1 MDSSA
6 REPGSPGL
14 SRFGPFTLDA
24 ARCEL
29 RRDGVAVALRPKTY
43 ALLAH
48 LVANPG
54 RVATKSELL
63 ASVWPGVVVNDESLS
78 QCINELR
85 GAMGTDGAAM
95 ITTLPRRGY
104 RFDAAVATSAR
115 AKAPALPVAEGPRRR
130 WTRAS
135 VCVGIVLA
143 LGVHW
148 EDGRTG
154 IDQSIKARRSIA
166 VLPFADAGMPGAK
179 DLAGAVTEELVT
191 DLAKLPDTQVVAR
204 PSASGVQDTDV
215 RRVGRELGVRYVVA
229 GSLRRD
235 PAGMQIH
242 VRLASPETGTVLWSE
257 SFHHDGAAD
266 SDWQRAVGLRIAR
279 SLDVR
284 MAETARSAST
294 GSPGRALDAVDATL
308 HGQHLL
314 RHVATYDDVVR
325 ARAYFEQALA
335 TEPDSAG
342 ALTGLAQT
350 YVTET
355 DGGWSIGL
363 TGLRLAEQALARA
376 RTVAPDYLPARSL
389 SARLLAARGHLEDA
403 LRVNRTVLAANPSD
417 PWAHARIAALLMRL
431 GRPEEVVAHCD
442 AALQLAPG
450 ESNLVAYSH
459 LYAGYADYYLGH
471 DDAAYER
478 FRLSAAAGP
487 SPTQFAAFLWLAAI
501 DALHGRGEEARQNAA
516 EVLRLRPRFS
526 VGTWRVWTAP
536 VHPPLQASRD
546 RFYAGLART
555 GLPE

>member
-6 REPGSPGL
+6 SEPGSSGL

-29 RRDGVAVALRPKTY
+29 RRNGVAVALRPKTY
-43 ALLAH
+43 ALLVH
-48 LVANPG
+48 LVANRG

-85 GAMGTDGAAM
+85 GALGPDGAAM
-95 ITTLPRRGY
+95 ITTLARRGY
-104 RFDAAVATSAR
+104 RFEAAVATSTR
-115 AKAPALPVAEGPRRR
+115 SNAPAMPAAGGPWRR

-154 IDQSIKARRSIA
+154 IDQSIKARRSVA
-166 VLPFADAGMPGAK
+166 VLPFADIGMPGAK

-191 DLAKLPDTQVVAR
+191 DLAKLPDTQVIAR
-204 PSASGVQDTDV
+204 PSATGVQESDL
-215 RRVGRELGVRYVVA
+215 RRVGRELGVRYVVT
-229 GSLRRD
+229 GSVRRD
-235 PAGMQIH
+235 AAGMQIH

-257 SFHHDGAAD
+257 SFHDHGAAD
-266 SDWQRAVGLRIAR
+266 SWRRAVGLRIAR

-284 MAETARSAST
+284 MAETATSAST
-294 GSPGRALDAVDATL
+294 RSPGRALDAVDATL

-314 RHVATYDDVVR
+314 RHAATYDDVVR
-325 ARAYFEQALA
+325 ARAHFEQALA

-350 YVTET
+350 YTTEM

-363 TGLRLAEQALARA
+363 TGLRLAEQALTRA
-376 RTVAPDYLPARSL
+376 RSVAPDYLPARSL

-417 PWAHARIAALLMRL
+417 PWAHARIAAMLMRL

-459 LYAGYADYYLGH
+459 LYAGYAEYYLGH

-487 SPTQFAAFLWLAAI
+487 SPTQFAAFLWLAGI